1 MILLAAVATAA
12 AVWLLTRSGRPRAR
26 GARAAPQR
34 ASEAARSILIIR
46 IACAGVGVALGL
58 AVGGVVG
65 VALGIACALVG
76 PRALGRLE
84 SRAVRRRRELLERQA
99 PDAADL
105 LAACLAAGAT
115 PADAVRAVGPAL
127 GDPIAVPLARLT
139 GALDLG
145 ADPSTAWSAL
155 TQEPALR
162 SIARAAARS
171 AETGAP
177 LAGILATV
185 ADDQR
190 DEARARAESMARA
203 AGVRSVAPLAA
214 CFLPAFLL
222 IGVVPVVAS
231 LALPLLP

>member
-1 MILLAAVATAA
+1 MILLAALAMAV
-12 AVWLLTRSGRPRAR
+12 AVWLLTRSGRPRSR
-26 GARAAPQR
+26 GVEPTAPR
-34 ASEAARSILIIR
+34 ASDHARSALLIR
-46 IACAGVGVALGL
+46 IACAAVGVAFAF

-65 VALGIACALVG
+65 IALGIACAIGG

-84 SRAVRRRRELLERQA
+84 SRAVRRRRESLERQA

-115 PADAVRAVGPAL
+115 PADAVRVVGHAL
-127 GDPIAVPLARLT
+127 GDPIAEPFARLT

-145 ADPSTAWSAL
+145 ADPITAWSAL
-155 TQEPALR
+155 AQEPALR

-177 LAGILATV
+177 LSAILATV